1 VPDIGKLL
9 WPRSVA
15 VVGASSDTERLRGRV
30 LQVMRSHAFQ
40 GPIYPVCRSEAEV
53 QGLKAYRSVAE
64 LPDRPDLAVLI
75 IPAQF
80 VPEELA
86 RCGAAGIP
94 AATILSSGFAE
105 ETGGNGQRLQD
116 EIRAI
121 AERYD
126 MAVSGPNGE
135 GFANTA
141 AALCPTF
148 SPVMEGSATALA
160 AHDTRIAGQVAVISQ
175 SGGMGFAFFDRG
187 RPKNLPFRYIVT
199 TGNEACLETF
209 DFVDYM
215 LDEGKT
221 DVFLLLLEDVK
232 NRATFER
239 VAAKALRAGKPLI
252 VGKLGQSPAGS
263 RAVRA
268 HTGARAGA
276 HDDYRA
282 MFARHGVIEASD
294 LDEMIDIAAAFLT
307 VGLRLPAGTRVGI
320 CTSSGGGGAL
330 VADACAAAGLEVPE
344 LDAATRAAIDVH
356 LPSYGTSQNPVDVTA
371 QAVHEKG
378 YAEFARLIAG
388 SPLIDGVIVVVTG
401 RSTRLLLR
409 DRAPLEQLAR
419 ESSKPILMWSYTQPV
434 EASVKL
440 VGEAGYPL
448 FTSARHC
455 ARALR
460 VMAQYR
466 ADRERVLGH

>member
-1 VPDIGKLL
+1 
-9 WPRSVA
+9 
-15 VVGASSDTERLRGRV
+15 
-30 LQVMRSHAFQ
+30 MRSHAFP
-40 GPIYPVCRSEAEV
+40 GPIYPVSRSEAEV
-53 QGLKAYRSVAE
+53 QGVKAYRSVAE
-64 LPDRPDLAVLI
+64 LPTPAELAVLI
-75 IPAQF
+75 IPAQY
-80 VPEELA
+80 VPEELE
-86 RCGAAGIP
+86 RCGTAGIP
-94 AATILSSGFAE
+94 AAIILSSGFAE
-105 ETGGNGQRLQD
+105 EAGGNGRRLQD
-116 EIRAI
+116 EVRAV
-121 AERYD
+121 AARYD

-135 GFANTA
+135 GFANIA

-148 SPVMEGSATALA
+148 SPVMEGNATAPA
-160 AHDTRIAGQVAVISQ
+160 DRATGQVAVISQ

-209 DFVDYM
+209 DFVDYI

-232 NRATFER
+232 NHATFER

-252 VGKLGQSPAGS
+252 VGKLGQSAAGS

-268 HTGARAGA
+268 HTGARAGL

-294 LDEMIDIAAAFLT
+294 FDEMIDIAAAFLT
-307 VGLRLPAGTRVGI
+307 VGGRLPAGNRIGI
-320 CTSSGGGGAL
+320 STSSGGGGAL
-330 VADACAAAGLEVPE
+330 VADACVAAGLDVPE

-378 YAEFARLIAG
+378 YAAFARLLAS
-388 SPLIDGVIVVVTG
+388 SPLIDAVIMVVTA

-409 DRAPLEQLAR
+409 DRTPLEQLAR
-419 ESSKPILMWSYTQPV
+419 ECTKPVLMWSYTQPV
-434 EASVKL
+434 EASAKIVS
-440 VGEAGYPL
+440 EAGYPL

-466 ADRERVLGH
+466 ADRERVAGV